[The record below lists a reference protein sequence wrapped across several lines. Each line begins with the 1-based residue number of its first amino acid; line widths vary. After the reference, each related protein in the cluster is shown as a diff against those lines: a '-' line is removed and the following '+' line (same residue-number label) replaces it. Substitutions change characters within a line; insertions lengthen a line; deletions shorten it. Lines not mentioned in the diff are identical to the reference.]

1 MTNITSERV
10 LEMENLRD
18 QLVSAGWITE
28 FFDKASQK
36 PKFMATDEGLKLLV
50 SFQYLTDDLV
60 LNIGTK
66 ESLIPVSWKVWESM
80 RKTVDPLADSIIYA
94 KLEPFVIKH
103 TDQETNSSIFLPK
116 TVGHEL
122 FYAMVFWCS
131 DKLQKEFHR
140 DLGRA
145 ELRMKVKKWVAKEAS
160 PKAILTNIVK
170 ASIKMGEVSDGMAK
184 FAGDS
189 KEKPKKRKWSGQKRK
204 KKR

>member
-1 MTNITSERV
+1 MTDITSERV

-28 FFDKASQK
+28 YFDKASQK
-36 PKFMATDEGLKLLV
+36 PKFLTTDEGLKLLV
-50 SFQYLTDDLV
+50 AYQYLTDDLV

-66 ESLIPVSWKVWESM
+66 ESLIPVSWKVWDSM
-80 RKTVDPLADSIIYA
+80 RKTVDPLDVA
-94 KLEPFVIKH
+94 KLEPFIIKH
-103 TDQETNSSIFLPK
+103 ADQETGSSIFLPK
-116 TVGHEL
+116 PVGHEL

-131 DKLQKEFHR
+131 DKLQKEFQR

-145 ELRMKVKKWVAKEAS
+145 ELKMKVKKWVAKEAS
-160 PKAILTNIVK
+160 PRAILGNMVK

-189 KEKPKKRKWSGQKRK
+189 KTKPKKRKWSGQKRK
-204 KKR
+204 KR